1 MIEKF
6 FFFFFFFYFFS
17 GAEEERARLEKVI
30 IARAELTG
38 EDFQLK
44 LKEAGLGNMKYLKHD
59 DIGNQRFNDED
70 DTGLKMKGKK
80 VAGWVN

>member
-1 MIEKF
+1 MIEKNVF
-6 FFFFFFFYFFS
+6 FFFFFLFFS
-17 GAEEERARLEKVI
+17 GAEEERARLEQVI

-44 LKEAGLGNMKYLKHD
+44 LEEAGLGNSKYLKHE

-70 DTGLKMKGKK
+70 DTGLTVKGKK